1 MFLFCFHHKI
11 KKVIATYSSDFPL
24 RSLFTFCSFAFISHI
39 SEFIS
44 HNSDFFL
51 KRLQLLFLSC
61 CGNKLPYV
69 MENKTKYRV
78 RKSFL
83 QLILLGY
90 LSFVQLKSPR
100 GSIYKYFFLSVAYRP
115 THANANSVFWTC
127 QGLTNVALQIVSV
140 RILLWT
146 AHRLWSKVGGWTCL
160 CDREEGHVLLSK
172 TMDLGSILL

>member
-1 MFLFCFHHKI
+1 MRYKLAILSQKSHNCVFVLFSPQNKKGNCDLQFRLFL
-11 KKVIATYSSDFPL
+11 
-24 RSLFTFCSFAFISHI
+24 
-39 SEFIS
+39 SEFCL
-44 HNSDFFL
+44 HFAVL
-51 KRLQLLFLSC
+51 HLYLTLQLLFLSC
-61 CGNKLPYV
+61 CGNKLSYV
-69 MENKTKYRV
+69 MENKTKIQSK
-78 RKSFL
+78 KSFL

-100 GSIYKYFFLSVAYRP
+100 GSIYKYFLSVAYRP